1 MEDDESTLL
10 QSANMLD
17 EAAHD
22 LACGT
27 RAINR
32 PYDSYVLLGR
42 LTAAQRLLAQ
52 VFEQLADWHSRVVDG
67 AHYNGED
74 GFAVGL
80 APGVIRAELAL
91 RDAADLAGQVEDSLM
106 LAHSANGVVRW
117 FDEDNFEV
125 PSGSSE

>member
-1 MEDDESTLL
+1 MDENESPMLHSVNLL
-10 QSANMLD
+10 E

-27 RAINR
+27 RAIDR

-42 LTAAQRLLAQ
+42 LTSAQRMLAQ
-52 VFEQLADWHSRVVDG
+52 AFEQFADWHSRVIDG
-67 AHYNGED
+67 VQYNGED
-74 GFAVGL
+74 GFAVGP

-91 RDAADLAGQVEDSLM
+91 RDAAELAGKVEDALM

-117 FDEDNFEV
+117 FDEDNHEV
-125 PSGSSE
+125 PSAT